1 MQITSNNLG
10 KIYQVS
16 GQRIRLLQSKGAP
29 VKNPDAFP
37 QWLKDN
43 KKSFGRLY
51 WFLLDDLKR
60 EDLSRQIELYTCIN
74 ERAKSQPV

>member
-16 GQRIRLLQSKGAP
+16 GQRIRLLQSKGCP
-29 VKNPDAFP
+29 VEDPDAFL

-43 KKSFGRLY
+43 KKTVGRLY

-60 EDLSRQIELYTCIN
+60 EDLSRQIDNLIYIN
-74 ERAKSQPV
+74 DRAKSQPI